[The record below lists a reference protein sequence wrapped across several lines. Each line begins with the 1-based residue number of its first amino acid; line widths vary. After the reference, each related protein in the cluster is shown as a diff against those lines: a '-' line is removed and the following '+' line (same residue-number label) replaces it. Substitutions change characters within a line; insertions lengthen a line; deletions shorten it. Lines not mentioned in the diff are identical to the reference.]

1 MAVLAGLL
9 VTAGPPAAAQPALE
23 RSQGVTTRA
32 SLASDGS
39 QADAAS
45 INPAISA
52 DGRYVAFYSEATN
65 LVPGDTN
72 GVGDVFVRDRT
83 GGTTQRV
90 SVASTGEQ
98 GSGPAIWPSISS
110 DGRYVA
116 FASPSPELVPDDTN
130 ERFDVFVRDL
140 KEQTTERVSVGDDE
154 LQSES
159 GGTLPQISGD
169 GRFVIFA
176 SESGLDPDQPEE
188 SRSPYAAFVRDRTA
202 GTTTW
207 VPDVE
212 LASAYHVG
220 LSEHGRYVAFVSG
233 SPLTPDDTGFL
244 DVYVRDRRTGTSRLV
259 SISSHRVSASG
270 VSISGNGRFVA
281 YTGVR
286 RPRTGPQVY
295 VRDLARNTT
304 MNASVNRRGAPGN
317 DKSMDPVLSRD
328 GRYIVFWS
336 QASNL
341 VPHAGGRTLF
351 YGRDLRSGAMQLLSV
366 SSAGARPNHPMSGGA
381 RLAVSATGRFVAF
394 PARATNLVRND
405 TNDRGDVFV
414 RDRRPR

>member
-1 MAVLAGLL
+1 MLAGLL
-9 VTAGPPAAAQPALE
+9 LTAGTPAGAQFPSE
-23 RSQGVTTRA
+23 RGHGVTTRA
-32 SLASDGS
+32 SLGSDGS

-45 INPAISA
+45 IDPAISA

-83 GGTTQRV
+83 SGTTQRV

-98 GSGPAIWPSISS
+98 GSEPAIWPSISS

-116 FASPSPELVPDDTN
+116 FASPSAELVPGDTN
-130 ERFDVFVRDL
+130 GRFDVFVRDL
-140 KEQTTERVSVGDDE
+140 QEQTTERVSVGDEE

-212 LASAYHVG
+212 LFSAYQVG
-220 LSEHGRYVAFVSG
+220 LSEHGRFVAFVSG
-233 SPLTPDDTGFL
+233 SPLAPDDTGFL

-259 SISSHRVSASG
+259 SISSHRVLSSS
-270 VSISGNGRFVA
+270 VSISGSGRFVA
-281 YTGVR
+281 YTASR

-304 MNASVNRRGAPGN
+304 MIASVSRRGAPGN
-317 DKSMDPVLSRD
+317 DQSMDPVLSRD
-328 GRYIVFWS
+328 GRYLAFWS

-366 SSAGARPNHPMSGGA
+366 SSTGARPNHPMSGGA

-414 RDRRPR
+414 RDRHPR